1 MNTELTQ
8 DWGKQTLG
16 GDRQNLVC
24 TGTQEKGAVAPRE
37 TDPECSGVSGGGL
50 GQQWLAA
57 GSETLSGAMHDG
69 TF

>member
-1 MNTELTQ
+1 MTP
-8 DWGKQTLG
+8 
-16 GDRQNLVC
+16 
-24 TGTQEKGAVAPRE
+24 QETARLAGECPGA
-37 TDPECSGVSGGGL
+37 SSGGV